1 MENNKKFN
9 VYQIIDGN
17 LTSITVSSSC
27 ENP

>member
-1 MENNKKFN
+1 MEKYKNFN

-17 LTSITVSSSC
+17 LTFITVSSSC